1 MPPLR
6 RLATPLLVVVA
17 LVASVT
23 LATAPAAAQNG
34 IKVFVVSNAMVND
47 EDSKERWQMR
57 FAVRAT
63 EGCTPTEGSAE
74 YASPWLDTGSE
85 LGVSLS
91 LDECIFRISAT
102 MREAGGRTDCWYA
115 AQLTWLDDNRNPVGD
130 AATGVVFTTARPDG
144 ATRLSVVRQPGSS
157 CAFPT
162 EKRFFI
168 DGGEAVEALPAPS
181 ADAGL
186 RALARRAAESTVFD
200 VRIRPDYPSG
210 QVPAGCDDTAD
221 VKVRGDGVRVGRT
234 LDILSGGCRFRASV
248 VGAPAPFEVFEGASV
263 AFTDADRIV
272 DLSSLVSLPHARI
285 AIIQDVRGSASSESV
300 SYVVNRAC
308 AGVNAASDRTTDATS
323 TLHLGRY
330 TVHAPGYAR
339 YGAVATYP
347 VGAADADPGEVVGCS
362 VRVAIAGVPAGCAV
376 DGAHTRTLTWSAADP
391 VRNFDFEFDI
401 TCGAAPPPT
410 TTAGPTGDEPAGAP
424 AATGGEL
431 RITARRL
438 DSGRVEFALQQRI
451 DGVAWGER
459 LLPAQR
465 FFPTGATVDR
475 WLVSSPLTVAVAPS
489 ADDFAEDLDVRIVAR
504 RRSNGKIE
512 FGLQVRHGETA
523 WGERL
528 LPARRF
534 FPADALVG
542 RWLLSS
548 AQDVANS

>member
-1 MPPLR
+1 M
-6 RLATPLLVVVA
+6 VVA

-23 LATAPAAAQNG
+23 LVTAPAAAQNG
-34 IKVFVVSNAMVND
+34 IKVFVLSNGMVND
-47 EDSKERWQMR
+47 EDRKERWQMR

-63 EGCTPTEGSAE
+63 EGCTPAHGTAA

-102 MREAGGRTDCWYA
+102 MREAGARTDCRFT
-115 AQLTWLDDNRNPVGD
+115 AQLSWLDGNRNPVGD
-130 AATGVVFTTARPDG
+130 VSTGVVFTTARPSADV
-144 ATRLSVVRQPGSS
+144 TRLSVVRSPGSS

-200 VRIRPDYPSG
+200 VRIRPDHPSG

-221 VKVRGDGVRVGRT
+221 LKVRGDGVRVAQT
-234 LDILSGGCRFRASV
+234 LDILGGGCRFRASV
-248 VGAPAPFEVFEGASV
+248 VGAPAPFEAFEGASV

-272 DLSSLVSLPHARI
+272 DLSSLVSLSHARI

-308 AGVNAASDRTTDATS
+308 AGVDAASDATTDARS

-330 TVHAPGYAR
+330 TVHAPGHAR

-347 VGAADADPGEVVGCS
+347 VGATDADPGEVVGCS
-362 VRVAIAGVPAGCAV
+362 VRVAIAGVPAGCTV

-410 TTAGPTGDEPAGAP
+410 TTAGPTGDEPGAP
-424 AATGGEL
+424 VATGGEL

-451 DGVAWGER
+451 DDDSWGER
-459 LLPAQR
+459 QRPAQR
-465 FFPTGATVDR
+465 FFPTGATVGS

-489 ADDFAEDLDVRIVAR
+489 ADDFAEDVDVRIVAR
-504 RRSNGKIE
+504 RRSSGKIE
-512 FGLQVRHGETA
+512 FGLQVRHGDAA

-548 AQDVANS
+548 AQDVANR